1 MTMFY
6 YRFPTLGLA
15 WGTLPTVR
23 PETAA
28 ARLRASTL
36 LSIAL

>member
-15 WGTLPTVR
+15 WGTLPTAR
-23 PETAA
+23 PDTTA
-28 ARLRASTL
+28 ARLRASTRF
-36 LSIAL
+36 SIAL